1 MYIGILFENVSKK
14 NYRDI
19 IKNQGSSKTKTNKE
33 KVSKNGEEEGQQK
46 NDRIHNKKKGLLT
59 TLHICMYSYKYIDW

>member
-19 IKNQGSSKTKTNKE
+19 IKKNQGSSKTKTNKE

-46 NDRIHNKKKGLLT
+46 NDRIHNKKRV
-59 TLHICMYSYKYIDW
+59 C

>member
-19 IKNQGSSKTKTNKE
+19 IKKKSRQQQNKNKE

-46 NDRIHNKKKGLLT
+46 NDRIHNKKRV
-59 TLHICMYSYKYIDW
+59 C